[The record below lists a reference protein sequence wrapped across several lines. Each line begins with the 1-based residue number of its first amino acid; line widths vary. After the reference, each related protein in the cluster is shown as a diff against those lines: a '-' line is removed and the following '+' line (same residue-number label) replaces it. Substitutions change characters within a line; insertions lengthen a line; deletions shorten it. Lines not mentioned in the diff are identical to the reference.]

1 MRDMACRYFQDLSLG
16 FSGAL
21 NPVAAANPL
30 MANRV
35 FDEAT
40 LLRAAA
46 ILQQQ
51 QQQQNLVA
59 QAALLAIQQGGTPD
73 RSMSQVPVIPL
84 ARSAAA
90 AQHLDSAAS
99 SSQPREPGRV
109 QFPGG
114 SARAAA
120 PSGASNSAP
129 QNLKQERTAQNFL
142 RGCARLRMI
151 QVRHSCPPGSDLAC
165 ESCPC
170 PTFCQYT
177 LLMMQTNADRRRQRR
192 ACCLR
197 TRIGGRTSPGA

>member
-1 MRDMACRYFQDLSLG
+1 MG
-16 FSGAL
+16 FLGAL

-51 QQQQNLVA
+51 QQQQQNLVA
-59 QAALLAIQQGGTPD
+59 QAALLAMQQGGTPD
-73 RSMSQVPVIPL
+73 RTMSQVPLIPL

-90 AQHLDSAAS
+90 AAQHMDRAAS

-109 QFPGG
+109 QFPEA

-151 QVRHSCPPGSDLAC
+151 QVRLTCLLVATLHARAVRVLHSAHI
-165 ESCPC
+165 PC
-170 PTFCQYT
+170 
-177 LLMMQTNADRRRQRR
+177 
-192 ACCLR
+192 
-197 TRIGGRTSPGA
+197 S